1 MSTGVINYFFL
12 CSFSKCSSVVKLLA
26 ISFSRL
32 SAIPKRT
39 ELFAGQKKNHV
50 LLTIEKLALNTS
62 YGYGSIYSG

>member
-1 MSTGVINYFFL
+1 M
-12 CSFSKCSSVVKLLA
+12 VKLLA

-32 SAIPKRT
+32 SAIPKKRT